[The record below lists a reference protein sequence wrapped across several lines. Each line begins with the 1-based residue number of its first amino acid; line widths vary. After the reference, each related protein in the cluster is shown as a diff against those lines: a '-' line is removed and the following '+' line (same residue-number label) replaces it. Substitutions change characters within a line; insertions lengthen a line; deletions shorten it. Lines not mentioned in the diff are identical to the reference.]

1 MIICKT
7 PRELGIM
14 REAGRIVALPHE
26 EMKKHIKP
34 GIS

>member
-14 REAGRIVALPHE
+14 REAGRMVALTHV
-26 EMKKHIKP
+26 
-34 GIS
+34 

>member
-14 REAGRIVALPHE
+14 REAFIIVALTHDYL
-26 EMKKHIKP
+26 IK
-34 GIS
+34 